1 MVFGA
6 LKLSCLVR
14 RGVACV
20 RARRGVAR
28 EEKRA
33 HRAQVCAVD
42 DLMFEPF
49 EGGVGADVVQDW
61 RACLSAL

>member
-20 RARRGVAR
+20 LVANGEEQSSESSRRNNFAVSFRYDFVWVCIRATVA
-28 EEKRA
+28 ENK
-33 HRAQVCAVD
+33 
-42 DLMFEPF
+42 
-49 EGGVGADVVQDW
+49 
-61 RACLSAL
+61 S